1 MRSVGVAGDGF
12 SIHAAVAAAMAS
24 TTAASGIQLARRT
37 GVSPDATAGAV
48 GTALLTPLA
57 SSAASASASSRISR
71 ASPMSRNRCFG
82 SFTRQR
88 PMSRLMRGGTS
99 AGSSDRL
106 TSRVSTCASVSGI
119 VSDRNGARPV
129 SIS

>member
-88 PMSRLMRGGTS
+88 AMRLRTAAGVV
-99 AGSSDRL
+99 AGSARMSG
-106 TSRVSTCASVSGI
+106 SRIKTAAI
-119 VSDRNGARPV
+119 VVEMSSPSKARRPL